1 MRLLVI
7 SLCLAALATASAQA
21 AEPNCA
27 GALSAVEE
35 AACNVDLAGSK
46 KRLNAAY
53 GALAKK
59 VNREYLPHLEKAQ
72 KTWLD
77 FRNAQCAWES
87 EPLGGGSMTSS
98 AQIACTA
105 QMNNAR
111 AAQLE
116 GDLGNW

>member
-1 MRLLVI
+1 MRLLAV
-7 SLCLAALATASAQA
+7 SLCLAALAATTAQA
-21 AEPNCA
+21 APANCS
-27 GALSAVEE
+27 GAMSAVEE

-53 GALAKK
+53 GALARKI
-59 VNREYLPHLEKAQ
+59 NRDYLPVLEKAQ

-77 FRNAQCAWES
+77 FRNAQCDWES
-87 EPLGGGSMTSS
+87 EPLGGGSMSSS